1 MSAVHERAREPMP
14 VSRIIADGYGS
25 ELGPGTQC
33 RVTRVTLQDGL
44 DIVRWQSTFE
54 QPMDMPLHDDSE
66 RIHFSFTNLLK
77 GNATCSFHDGRRQRR
92 YTIDEGSGNISFGRC
107 RHGLYHQHGEID
119 NITVM
124 IRPEVLVQWELEID
138 PTLRK
143 ALACD
148 HCFLDGHRSVE
159 MSATAH
165 MLGNA
170 MDRVPST
177 SVVQPRSS
185 LWLYGQSVTL
195 VSLFL
200 EARREVECTCSVSR
214 ADRQRLVRARER
226 LLEDLGKAPSLSE
239 LAREAGMSQPK
250 LTRGFRQLFLNS
262 VYGVFQQARMT
273 QARCRLLTGDES
285 VMRIASDLG
294 YANASHFATAFR
306 KQFGINPSILKNG
319 GRSKSFGASAS

>member
-1 MSAVHERAREPMP
+1 MSAVQGGAGEPMP
-14 VSRIIADGYGS
+14 VSRIITGGYGGD
-25 ELGPGTQC
+25 LGPGAQC

-54 QPMDMPLHDDSE
+54 QPVELPLQDDSE
-66 RIHFSFTNLLK
+66 CIHFSFTNVLK
-77 GNATCSFHDGRRQRR
+77 GKAACSFRDGRRQRR
-92 YTIDEGSGNISFGRC
+92 YAIDEGAGNISFGRC

-124 IRPEVLVQWELEID
+124 IRPELLAQWELTLD
-138 PTLRK
+138 PLLNK
-143 ALACD
+143 ALACE
-148 HCFLDGHRSVE
+148 HCFLDGHRSGE

-165 MLGNA
+165 MLGMA
-170 MDRVPST
+170 MGQVT
-177 SVVQPRSS
+177 SSPPTPARSS

-200 EARREVECTCSVSR
+200 EARQDAACTCRVSHT
-214 ADRQRLVRARER
+214 DRQRLVRARDR

-239 LAREAGMSQPK
+239 LARESGLSQPK
-250 LTRGFRQLFLNS
+250 LTRGFRQLFANS
-262 VYGVFQQARMT
+262 VYGMFQQTRMI
-273 QARCRLLTGDES
+273 QARSRLMSGNES

-306 KQFGINPSILKNG
+306 KQFGINPSMLKNG
-319 GRSKSFGASAS
+319 GRGKALSTL

>member
-1 MSAVHERAREPMP
+1 MSAVYEGARESMP
-14 VSRIIADGYGS
+14 ISRITADGFGS
-25 ELGPGTQC
+25 EFGPGAQC
-33 RVTRVTLQDGL
+33 RVTRVILQEGL

-54 QPMDMPLHDDSE
+54 QPMEMPLHDDSE

-77 GNATCSFHDGRRQRR
+77 GKAACSFHDGRRQRR
-92 YTIDEGSGNISFGRC
+92 YAIDEGSGNISFGRC

-124 IRPEVLVQWELEID
+124 IRPELLSQWELEID
-138 PTLRK
+138 PTLHK

-148 HCFLDGHRSVE
+148 HCFLDGHRSGE

-170 MDRVPST
+170 MEQGSNA
-177 SVVQPRSS
+177 SAMAPRSS

-200 EARREVECTCSVSR
+200 EARREVGCTCRVSHT
-214 ADRQRLVRARER
+214 DRRRLVRARDR

-273 QARCRLLTGDES
+273 QARSRLLSGDES

-306 KQFGINPSILKNG
+306 KQFGINPSLLKG
-319 GRSKSFGASAS
+319 GRSKSLGVGAP

>member
-1 MSAVHERAREPMP
+1 MSAVQGGAGEPMP
-14 VSRIIADGYGS
+14 VSRIITGGYGGD
-25 ELGPGTQC
+25 LGPGAQC

-54 QPMDMPLHDDSE
+54 QPVELPLQDDSE
-66 RIHFSFTNLLK
+66 CIHFSFTNVLK
-77 GNATCSFHDGRRQRR
+77 GKAACSFRDGRRQRR
-92 YTIDEGSGNISFGRC
+92 YAIDEGAGNISFGRC

-124 IRPEVLVQWELEID
+124 IRPELLAQWELTLD
-138 PTLRK
+138 PLLNK
-143 ALACD
+143 ALACE
-148 HCFLDGHRSVE
+148 HCFLDGHRSGE

-165 MLGNA
+165 MLGMA
-170 MDRVPST
+170 MGQVT
-177 SVVQPRSS
+177 SSPPTTPRSS

-200 EARREVECTCSVSR
+200 EARQDAACTCRVSHT
-214 ADRQRLVRARER
+214 DRQRLVRARDR

-239 LAREAGMSQPK
+239 LARESGLSQPK
-250 LTRGFRQLFLNS
+250 LTRGFRQLFANS
-262 VYGVFQQARMT
+262 VYGMFQQTRMI
-273 QARCRLLTGDES
+273 QARSRLMSGNES

-306 KQFGINPSILKNG
+306 KQFGINPSMLKNG
-319 GRSKSFGASAS
+319 GRGKALSTL